1 MKLFIKPLVIAGSLA
16 MFACNGNGG
25 NSTSDSTAAKMDT
38 GKTDTTNT
46 MSQNKSSGEQDFI
59 NYAVPAN
66 TKEIIWLQA
75 GVKQGQNK
83 DLKNHAKMML
93 KDHQQLDQTVKNY
106 LSSHNN
112 LSVPTVDTS
121 NVVGLQDKKGK
132 DWDKGWA
139 DQMVSDH
146 SDLLV
151 KLKQSQNDVKDTALA
166 SIINNTIP
174 VVDSHLQMV
183 KSLQNK
189 LR

>member
-1 MKLFIKPLVIAGSLA
+1 MKLLIKSLVIAGSMA
-16 MFACNGNGG
+16 AFACGSNGG
-25 NSTSDSTAAKMDT
+25 NSTSDSTAT
-38 GKTDTTNT
+38 KTDSARVDSTTT
-46 MSQNKSSGEQDFI
+46 SQARPSGEQDFI

-75 GVKQGQNK
+75 GIKQGQSK
-83 DLKNHAKMML
+83 ELKNHAKMML
-93 KDHQQLDQTVKNY
+93 KDHQKLDATVKNY
-106 LSSHNN
+106 LSSHSN

-146 SDLLV
+146 SDLLT
-151 KLKQSQNDVKDTALA
+151 KLKQSQNDVRDTALA
-166 SIINNTIP
+166 SLINNTIP
-174 VVDSHLQMV
+174 VVDSHLQMA
-183 KSLQNK
+183 KTLQGK